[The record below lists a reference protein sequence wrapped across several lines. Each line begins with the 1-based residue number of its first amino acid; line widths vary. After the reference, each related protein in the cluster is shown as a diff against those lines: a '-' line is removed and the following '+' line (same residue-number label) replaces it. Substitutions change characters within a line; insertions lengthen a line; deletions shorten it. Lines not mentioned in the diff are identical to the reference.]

1 MKSGQLFGY
10 GLNLA
15 ISCEGH
21 MKKYFVLFGEL
32 VLALT
37 LGLLLVFLV
46 LEGAAGCGATYTDSK
61 GTIHPNECLFI
72 R

>member
-1 MKSGQLFGY
+1 
-10 GLNLA
+10 
-15 ISCEGH
+15 
-21 MKKYFVLFGEL
+21 MKKYFVLFGEF

-37 LGLLLVFLV
+37 LSLLLVFLV

-61 GTIHPNECLFI
+61 GTIHQNECLFI